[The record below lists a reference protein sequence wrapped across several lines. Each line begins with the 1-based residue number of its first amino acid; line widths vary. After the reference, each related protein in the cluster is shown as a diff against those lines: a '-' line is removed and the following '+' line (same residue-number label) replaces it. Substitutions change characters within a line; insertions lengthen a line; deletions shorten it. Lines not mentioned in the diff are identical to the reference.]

1 MCGPAAPLS
10 SIAWTESPGAGKA
23 RGGPLRVAAGETGA
37 EAGAVGQ
44 GPGHHGAGATCSAT
58 RRVPLGPAHP
68 VTRSGPLWHQG
79 GPWVAAA
86 VVGCFPDPWAPGG
99 LAQHPGV
106 PGNQAGS
113 GDAGPGRG
121 PPPAARGS
129 AAAAGANPAV
139 LGKSSGWRAVTG
151 CQCPQHRCDRRRQ
164 PARRGGPRWLHGT
177 RTIQGR
183 PGSVAPVGTATGSSG
198 CLREEHAGDSVCP
211 AARNSPGARD
221 TAASGIPAKRTWG
234 QKPFGER
241 VQRLL
246 LGITERLQDR
256 G

>member
-1 MCGPAAPLS
+1 M
-10 SIAWTESPGAGKA
+10 A

-44 GPGHHGAGATCSAT
+44 GPGHPGAGATCAAT

-68 VTRSGPLWHQG
+68 VTRSGPPWHQG

-86 VVGCFPDPWAPGG
+86 VVGCFPNPWAPGG
-99 LAQHPGV
+99 LAQRPGI
-106 PGNQAGS
+106 PGNLAGS

-121 PPPAARGS
+121 PPPAAHGS

-139 LGKSSGWRAVTG
+139 LGKSSGWRAAIG
-151 CQCPQHRCDRRRQ
+151 CRCPHRHRCDRRRQ
-164 PARRGGPRWLHGT
+164 PALHGGPRWQHGT

-183 PGSVAPVGTATGSSG
+183 LGSVAPAGTATGSSR
-198 CLREEHAGDSVCP
+198 CLQEEHAGDSVLK
-211 AARNSPGARD
+211 ARNSPGARD
-221 TAASGIPAKRTWG
+221 VAASGIPGTQTWG

-241 VQRLL
+241 VQKPL

-256 G
+256 GKSEVAVIHGLRREVVPLLWG